1 MIGTRDK
8 RETPN
13 INKPINRYH
22 RSLRPM
28 PAKKYIT
35 ANPAHVISG
44 GSKSPAPES
53 ENLTVHQA
61 NKAID
66 TDMIMALCARV
77 DFVNELTDDL
87 ETCWKNISPRIP
99 SKLYMETS
107 FPLLASSPNKW
118 KNPATRKL
126 MLR

>member
-22 RSLRPM
+22 RSLRLM

-35 ANPAHVISG
+35 ANPAHVINR
-44 GSKSPAPES
+44 SPAPKS
-53 ENLTVHQA
+53 ETLTVHQA
-61 NKAID
+61 NRAIE
-66 TDMIMALCARV
+66 TDMIMALCATV

-99 SKLYMETS
+99 SKLYKETS

>member
-1 MIGTRDK
+1 MIGTRNN
-8 RETPN
+8 RESPN
-13 INKPINRYH
+13 INRPINRYQ

-28 PAKKYIT
+28 PAKKNIT
-35 ANPAHVISG
+35 ANPAHIISG

-61 NKAID
+61 NKEID

>member
-8 RETPN
+8 RESPN
-13 INKPINRYH
+13 INKPINRYQ

-35 ANPAHVISG
+35 ANPAHVINR
-44 GSKSPAPES
+44 SPAPKS
-53 ENLTVHQA
+53 ETLTVHQA
-61 NKAID
+61 SRAIE
-66 TDMIMALCARV
+66 TDMIMALCATV

>member
-13 INKPINRYH
+13 INKPINRYQ

-28 PAKKYIT
+28 PAKKYKT
-35 ANPAHVISG
+35 ANPAHVISR
-44 GSKSPAPES
+44 SPAPES
-53 ENLTVHQA
+53 ETLTVHQA
-61 NKAID
+61 NKAIE
-66 TDMIMALCARV
+66 TDMIMALCATV

-99 SKLYMETS
+99 SKLNMETS

>member
-8 RETPN
+8 RESPN
-13 INKPINRYH
+13 INKPINRYQ

-35 ANPAHVISG
+35 ANPAHVINR
-44 GSKSPAPES
+44 SPAPES
-53 ENLTVHQA
+53 ETLTVHQA
-61 NKAID
+61 SRAIE
-66 TDMIMALCARV
+66 TDMIMALCAMV

-99 SKLYMETS
+99 SKLNMETS

>member
-8 RETPN
+8 RESPN
-13 INKPINRYH
+13 INKPINRYQ
-22 RSLRPM
+22 RALRPM

-35 ANPAHVISG
+35 ANPAHVINR
-44 GSKSPAPES
+44 SPGPDS
-53 ENLTVHQA
+53 ETITVHQA
-61 NKAID
+61 RRAIE
-66 TDMIMALCARV
+66 TDIIMALCATV

-99 SKLYMETS
+99 SKLYKETS

>member
-1 MIGTRDK
+1 MIGTRNN
-8 RETPN
+8 RESPN
-13 INKPINRYH
+13 INRPINRYQ

-28 PAKKYIT
+28 PAKKNIT
-35 ANPAHVISG
+35 ANPAHIISG

-66 TDMIMALCARV
+66 TDMIMALCATV

-99 SKLYMETS
+99 SKLYKETS